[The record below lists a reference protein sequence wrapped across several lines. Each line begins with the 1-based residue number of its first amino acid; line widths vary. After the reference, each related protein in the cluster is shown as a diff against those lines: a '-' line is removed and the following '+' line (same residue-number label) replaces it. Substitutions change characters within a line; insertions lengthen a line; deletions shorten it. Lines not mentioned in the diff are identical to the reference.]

1 MQCPKGG
8 KLYIS
13 SSGSNSF
20 ACIEIEDTG
29 VGIPQ
34 ENIDKI
40 FDPFFT
46 TKEPGKG
53 TGLGLSVSYNIIK
66 EHGGDIS
73 VESEVNR
80 GTKFIFTLPLNLK
93 KA

>member
-13 SSGSNSF
+13 SSCSNSF

-29 VGIPQ
+29 VGIPP
-34 ENIDKI
+34 ENIDKV

-80 GTKFIFTLPLNLK
+80 GTKFIITFPLNLNRE
-93 KA
+93 